1 MDALTAPAPHESK
14 RPAAR
19 ETPASVPHDVPAPAA
34 HEAPAPST
42 AAEPRAAP
50 VEAARPAAAAAQE
63 HAAPRHAAPVRPIP
77 ELPPVALTLPAESGL
92 ELVETKFKPSPAA
105 EPEVP
110 AGPRRVRPPKVT
122 VADEPLQMVETTH
135 KDAPPPAG

>member
-14 RPAAR
+14 RPAPSESKA
-19 ETPASVPHDVPAPAA
+19 PVSHDAPAPAP

-42 AAEPRAAP
+42 ATEPRTAP
-50 VEAARPAAAAAQE
+50 LEVARPAAEPASE
-63 HAAPRHAAPVRPIP
+63 HVAPKHAAPVRPIP

-92 ELVETKFKPSPAA
+92 ELVETRFKPSPAA

-110 AGPRRVRPPKVT
+110 TGPRRVRPPKVAI
-122 VADEPLQMVETTH
+122 ADEPLQMVETTH